1 MLSRCEKYLNIE
13 WKIFEWCVQDDC
25 GRETD
30 WSPPTSSCR
39 GSGVP
44 GAVSTHLLPRT
55 TRGRPAHVALVWT
68 RGSGITRG
76 SLYVVQV
83 RNK

>member
-1 MLSRCEKYLNIE
+1 MLSRCEKYLKIE

-30 WSPPTSSCR
+30 WSPPTSSCC

-55 TRGRPAHVALVWT
+55 TRGSSLDTWLRSRHVSHSTL
-68 RGSGITRG
+68 SIE
-76 SLYVVQV
+76 
-83 RNK
+83 